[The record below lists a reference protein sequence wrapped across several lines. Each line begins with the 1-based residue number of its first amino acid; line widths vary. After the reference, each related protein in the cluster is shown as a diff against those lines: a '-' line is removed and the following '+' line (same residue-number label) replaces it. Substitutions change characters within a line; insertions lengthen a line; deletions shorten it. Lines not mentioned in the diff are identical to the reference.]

1 MIYSLLR
8 IKRLIEAVFIA
19 PFAVLGRLYA
29 WWRPL
34 KEEYDIFMF
43 FPFYHVGGAEKVHSE
58 IAKLFPG
65 KKVMIFFTK
74 RSVNAAMLPAFE
86 APGNTIRDISKY
98 TDNKFLYFNNLIWR
112 GIAAAY
118 ISRQRKQP
126 VVFNGQC
133 NFAYKLSPHVP
144 GRIRQVELI
153 HAFHSFSYIRI
164 PFIPYYETTVMISR
178 ESIQRH
184 LELYQQ
190 YGIPAGYAERIKLV
204 MNGIPLPQDTTP
216 LEEDNMLLYVG
227 RGTPEKRVHLVA
239 AIAKAAGVS
248 AGFIGNVEEAIPQEL
263 RAYCRFY
270 GELADAA
277 KIDELYRRHRV
288 IMITSIRE
296 GFPMVIM
303 EGMAR
308 GLAVLATDAGD
319 IPFHV
324 RNGENGYLVNHL
336 DTEEHIIAAAAQ
348 LVKNWQPV
356 ALETMRQNNI
366 AYARGHFSMEAF
378 AEAYRSL
385 FYTV

>member
-1 MIYSLLR
+1 MT
-8 IKRLIEAVFIA
+8 EAVLIA
-19 PFAVLGRLYA
+19 PWAMLGRLIA
-29 WWRPL
+29 SWKPL
-34 KEEYDIFMF
+34 EEEYDIFMF

-74 RSVNAAMLPAFE
+74 KSVNAAMLPAFE

-118 ISRQRKQP
+118 ISRQRKRP

-133 NFAYKLSPHVP
+133 NFAYKLSPHLP
-144 GRIRQVELI
+144 GHIRQLELI
-153 HAFHSFSYIRI
+153 HSFCSFSYIRL
-164 PFIPYYETTVMISR
+164 PFIPYYEATAMISR

-184 LELYQQ
+184 LELYRQ
-190 YGIPAGYAERIKLV
+190 YGVPAGYAERIRLI
-204 MNGIPLPQDTTP
+204 MNGIPLPQSTEP
-216 LEEDNMLLYVG
+216 LEGTDMLLYVG

-239 AIAKAAGVS
+239 AIAKEAGVK
-248 AGFIGNVEEAIPQEL
+248 AGFIGNVKEAIPGAL
-263 RAYCRFY
+263 HAHCHFY
-270 GELADAA
+270 GELSDPAR
-277 KIDELYRRHRV
+277 IDEIYRRHRV
-288 IMITSIRE
+288 IVITSIRE

-324 RNGENGYLVNHL
+324 RNGENGYLLPHGVA
-336 DTEEHIIAAAAQ
+336 EEDIIAAGAEFVRSWESGTLA
-348 LVKNWQPV
+348 
-356 ALETMRQNNI
+356 TMRQNNI
-366 AYARGHFSMEAF
+366 AYASAHFGMEVF
-378 AEAYRSL
+378 ADAYRSL
-385 FYTV
+385 ILKD